1 MFARPFAAL
10 LTEEIALYSFV
21 RVEVRSYQNV
31 SNASRLIKYNKR
43 IEIRIRPAHVMSP
56 ESPSGPADHSFA
68 IVTPTYLPDLQ
79 RCRLLAESLDRY
91 APDVPHYLIVDRR
104 DYSAFRDLQ
113 RGRRRLI
120 ESESLVGKWMWRMP
134 GRNGFWLSIKAPP
147 VRGWIIQQIL
157 KLACCDIVP
166 ERTLVFCDSDTAFLR
181 SFTRENLLIDGKV
194 GLLDVDFCDELTRRW
209 TQTARRLLG
218 LPGVEGGFRNHVGN
232 MICWNRETVK
242 AMRSRIE
249 MSTGLS
255 WKIALART
263 LHFSEYI
270 LYGVFVRE
278 GLGYQNVD
286 HLPSAVPL
294 VKPSWAM
301 QLETDE
307 AISEF
312 FSHFD
317 PATIAVMI
325 HSKDG
330 IEPERIR
337 HHLQRVWDQT
347 GSA

>member
-1 MFARPFAAL
+1 MS
-10 LTEEIALYSFV
+10 TESLSE
-21 RVEVRSYQNV
+21 RT
-31 SNASRLIKYNKR
+31 
-43 IEIRIRPAHVMSP
+43 
-56 ESPSGPADHSFA
+56 DHSFA
-68 IVTPTYLPDLQ
+68 IVTPTYFPDLQ
-79 RCRLLAESLDRY
+79 RCRLLVESLDRY

-104 DYSAFRDLQ
+104 DFATFRHLQ

-120 ESESLVGKWMWRMP
+120 ESEALVGKSMWRMP
-134 GRNGFWLSIKAPP
+134 GRHGFWLSIKAPP

-157 KLACCDIVP
+157 KIACCDVVP

-181 SFTRENLLIDGKV
+181 RLTRENLLIDGKV

-209 TQTARRLLG
+209 TLTARRLLG
-218 LPGVEGGFRNHVGN
+218 LPGFEGGFRNHVGN

-242 AMRSRIE
+242 AMRNRIE
-249 MSTGLS
+249 METGMS
-255 WKIALART
+255 WRIALART
-263 LHFSEYI
+263 LHFSEYM

-278 GLGYQNVD
+278 GLGYQAVD
-286 HLPSAVPL
+286 HLPSTVPL

-301 QLETDE
+301 QLGSDG
-307 AISEF
+307 ALSEF
-312 FSHFD
+312 FSGFD

-337 HHLQRVWDQT
+337 QHLQRVWDQT